1 MKNFYNNNG
10 YYISQNIVDK
20 NYQEEFFYLLYD
32 LALSSLKRNKM
43 DLNKYPKTEDIKYP
57 SDIKNLDK
65 LLIKLLAVD
74 KEIIAEIYDVICYS
88 SLFLRFISEKK
99 FEDIAKELIDI
110 PKKTAIYSWK
120 HRMRIDPPQDNRRTY
135 GWHQEIFYNM
145 PKVPFIQMWCPLIRD
160 ATDENGTISICPE
173 SHKEGIANSKWIEK
187 AGIATQVLIND
198 AIVNKYS
205 EKKIEMQTGDIMFFD
220 PHLFHRSGN
229 NISSE
234 VRFSLVGMWNDTR
247 NNFFRAPKPNFTK
260 RGYEAKEYFNEIFG
274 SRKN

>member
-99 FEDIAKELIDI
+99 FE
-110 PKKTAIYSWK
+110 
-120 HRMRIDPPQDNRRTY
+120 
-135 GWHQEIFYNM
+135 
-145 PKVPFIQMWCPLIRD
+145 
-160 ATDENGTISICPE
+160 
-173 SHKEGIANSKWIEK
+173 
-187 AGIATQVLIND
+187 
-198 AIVNKYS
+198 
-205 EKKIEMQTGDIMFFD
+205 
-220 PHLFHRSGN
+220 
-229 NISSE
+229 
-234 VRFSLVGMWNDTR
+234 
-247 NNFFRAPKPNFTK
+247 
-260 RGYEAKEYFNEIFG
+260 
-274 SRKN
+274 